1 MRVVRYAANTETHF
15 ANPPVE
21 RSAMTAAIT
30 ACPAF
35 SQAYET
41 AAGTKTVQQVRALG
55 AAAEADVIAAR
66 RLFHRFP

>member
-1 MRVVRYAANTETHF
+1 
-15 ANPPVE
+15 
-21 RSAMTAAIT
+21 MTAAIT

-41 AAGTKTVQQVRALG
+41 AAGTNTVQQVRALG

-66 RLFHRFP
+66 RLFHRFPRNVGQRGKHAAAAEQTAF